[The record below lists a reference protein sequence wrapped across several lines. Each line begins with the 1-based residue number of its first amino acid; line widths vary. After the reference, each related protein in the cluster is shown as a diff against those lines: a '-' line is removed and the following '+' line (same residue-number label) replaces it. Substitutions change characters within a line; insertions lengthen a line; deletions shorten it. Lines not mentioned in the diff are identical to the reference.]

1 MLLLP
6 DQPETAAATQGEF
19 EWVNAWAAQ
28 GVAARENG
36 SAISRQTNVVSL
48 RIVSE
53 GAEPR
58 TPAESGP
65 DVAQNQITLPGSLKK
80 ARDHQ
85 VVLDIVAIIRA
96 RDVLLDSVTQKP
108 IRHTF
113 NAIPLRGHRTSDSV
127 PVILGSVMGLLMII
141 VFSTAAAFVK
151 LAR

>member
-1 MLLLP
+1 MLLRP
-6 DQPETAAATQGEF
+6 DQPETAAAAQDEF

-28 GVAARENG
+28 GVAARE
-36 SAISRQTNVVSL
+36 SSDTVSRQANVVSL

-53 GAEPR
+53 ASEPR
-58 TPAESGP
+58 VPEGGA
-65 DVAQNQITLPGSLKK
+65 DVAQNQIAAPGSLKK

-96 RDVLLDSVTQKP
+96 RDALFQGAPQKP
-108 IRHTF
+108 MRQTF
-113 NAIPLRGHRTSDSV
+113 DAIPLRGHRTADSV
-127 PVILGSVMGLLMII
+127 PLILGSVMGLLMII

>member
-1 MLLLP
+1 MLLA
-6 DQPETAAATQGEF
+6 DQPDTSAATQDDF

-28 GVAARENG
+28 SVVARVND
-36 SAISRQTNVVSL
+36 SAGPRQTNVVTL

-53 GAEPR
+53 ENRSPGA
-58 TPAESGP
+58 S
-65 DVAQNQITLPGSLKK
+65 KK

-85 VVLDIVAIIRA
+85 VVLDIVAIMRA
-96 RDVLLDSVTQKP
+96 RDALTNTSAPKP
-108 IRHTF
+108 IRNSF
-113 NAIPLRGHRTSDSV
+113 DAIPLKGHRTGESV